1 MKDRKIAVRYARAL
15 LSVLT
20 DKAEAQ
26 AADDFLQGLAR
37 AWDEIPAFQQMMLN
51 PVYTPENRKQALL
64 GMAQQAGLSGRMQ
77 NFLSI
82 LVENKRTT
90 AICSIAQVYHEELEA
105 RMGIVPAEITTA
117 SPLDDAMRQR
127 AQQSVQKATGRQ
139 VRLTCKVDGSLL
151 GGAVTKVGSTIYD
164 GSLRT
169 QLEQLR
175 LQMIQE

>member
-1 MKDRKIAVRYARAL
+1 MKDRKLAVRYARAL

-20 DKAEAQ
+20 EDQEAK

-37 AWDEIPAFQQMMLN
+37 GWDEIPAFKEMMLN
-51 PVYTPENRKQALL
+51 PVYSQENRKQALL
-64 GMAQQAGLSGRMQ
+64 GMAEQAGLTDRMK
-77 NFLSI
+77 NFMST
-82 LVENKRTT
+82 LVENKRT
-90 AICSIAQVYHEELEA
+90 ASICSIAQVYHEELEA

-117 SPLDDAMRQR
+117 TPLDDAMRQR

-139 VRLTCKVDGSLL
+139 VRLTCKVDASLL
-151 GGAVTKVGSTIYD
+151 GGAVTKIGSTIYD